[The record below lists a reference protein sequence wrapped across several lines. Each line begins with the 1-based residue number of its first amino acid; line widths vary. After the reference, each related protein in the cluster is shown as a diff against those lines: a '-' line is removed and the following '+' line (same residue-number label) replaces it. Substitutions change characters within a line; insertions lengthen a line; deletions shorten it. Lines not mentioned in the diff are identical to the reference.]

1 MSANGMVRPCPFALA
16 ASRLAGGAK
25 RKEPAMS
32 GKHNSVIAVIA
43 IDIGK
48 NSFHVVASR
57 RAELV
62 DRDAPRHGGH
72 TGVVQPAYFADDQV
86 LL

>member
-1 MSANGMVRPCPFALA
+1 MTEII
-16 ASRLAGGAK
+16 K
-25 RKEPAMS
+25 
-32 GKHNSVIAVIA
+32 SVIAA
-43 IDIGK
+43 TGIDIGK

-57 RAELV
+57 HAELV